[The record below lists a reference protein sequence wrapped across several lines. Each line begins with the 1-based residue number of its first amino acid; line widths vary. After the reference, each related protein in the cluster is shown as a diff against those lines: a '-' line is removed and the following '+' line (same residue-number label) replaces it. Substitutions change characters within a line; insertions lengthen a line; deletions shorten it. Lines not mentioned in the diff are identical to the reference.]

1 MGPHHG
7 DLLVLHHP
15 RSLAFSANADRNTYC
30 APSTRCKFE
39 YVSKTSQNLRR
50 YEGLD
55 ISIESYSLPSLRG
68 ARAEQKKKSR
78 APAAGASLAGA
89 AQDTSSSVTGRAAAL
104 HLCLVRDL
112 HLFSASNWI

>member
-15 RSLAFSANADRNTYC
+15 RSVAFSANAGRNTYC

-39 YVSKTSQNLRR
+39 YVSKT
-50 YEGLD
+50 YESFD
-55 ISIESYSLPSLRG
+55 ISIESLPSLRG

-89 AQDTSSSVTGRAAAL
+89 AQDTSSSVAGRAAAL
-104 HLCLVRDL
+104 QSD
-112 HLFSASNWI
+112 A